1 MLTAANIHGNEFA
14 SLSTLLQIAEKE
26 LHQSSVC
33 QLCIGVHQTL
43 TFQVSGF
50 INVHGLYA
58 SCVFHRL
65 H

>member
-1 MLTAANIHGNEFA
+1 MLTAANIHGKEFA
-14 SLSTLLQIAEKE
+14 SLSTLLQIAEKQ

-43 TFQVSGF
+43 TFQVS
-50 INVHGLYA
+50 VW
-58 SCVFHRL
+58 L